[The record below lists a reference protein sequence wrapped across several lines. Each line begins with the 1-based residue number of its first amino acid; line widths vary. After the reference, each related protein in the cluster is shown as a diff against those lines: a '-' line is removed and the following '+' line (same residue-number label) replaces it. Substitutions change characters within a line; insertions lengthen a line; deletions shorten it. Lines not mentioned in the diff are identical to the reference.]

1 MEDGNGKSQEWTC
14 EGTFE
19 MSLRV
24 GSDGNQTRYQAGT
37 YDGMWNEWVA

>member
-1 MEDGNGKSQEWTC
+1 MGRGWEWTC
-14 EGTFE
+14 EGTLERVDF
-19 MSLRV
+19 LV